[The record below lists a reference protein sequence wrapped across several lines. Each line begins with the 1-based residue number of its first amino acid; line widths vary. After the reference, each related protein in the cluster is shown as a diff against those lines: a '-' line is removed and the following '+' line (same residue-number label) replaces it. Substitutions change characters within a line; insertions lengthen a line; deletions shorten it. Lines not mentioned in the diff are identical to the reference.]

1 MTNTDTIAKA
11 AQTSAGTLEAPGQV
25 YGQVHSQAQSETQ
38 GRPEF
43 SVVVPV
49 HNEAGN
55 VEALAAEIAGHL
67 AGRAYEM
74 IFVDD
79 SSLDD
84 TRARL
89 VALRTSLPN
98 LRVLG
103 HRTNAGQSRAVR
115 SGVMAARA
123 PVIVTL
129 DGDGQN
135 DPDDLIGLV
144 GQLARADAA
153 ANLALVQ
160 GHREKRQ
167 DSGWKRFGSRMAN
180 SVRRS
185 MLRDDIA
192 DSGCGVRAFRRDA
205 FLAIPYFDHMHRYLP
220 ALMISEGFAVESR
233 KVNHRPRR
241 FGRSNYTNFGR
252 LGDALS
258 DLRGVMWL
266 RHRRRS
272 PGGVDEL

>member
-1 MTNTDTIAKA
+1 MTDTDTIAKSA
-11 AQTSAGTLEAPGQV
+11 KTSAAGLEAIAAAPDAV
-25 YGQVHSQAQSETQ
+25 Q

-43 SVVVPV
+43 SLVIPV

-55 VEALAAEIAGHL
+55 VEALAGEIAGHL
-67 AGRAYEM
+67 SGRAYEI

-79 SSLDD
+79 GSLDD

-89 VALRTSLPN
+89 AGLRTKLPN

-103 HRTNAGQSRAVR
+103 HRANAGQSRAVR
-115 SGVMAARA
+115 SGVTAARA

-144 GQLARADAA
+144 GQLTRADAP

-167 DSGWKRFGSRMAN
+167 NSGWTSFGSRMAN

-192 DSGCGVRAFRRDA
+192 DGACGVRAFRRDA

-220 ALMISEGFAVESR
+220 ALMISEGFAVEAR
-233 KVNHRPRR
+233 KVNHRPRLS
-241 FGRSNYTNFGR
+241 GRSNYTNLGR

-258 DLRGVMWL
+258 DVRGVMWL
-266 RHRRRS
+266 RDRRRS
-272 PGGVDEL
+272 PCGVDEL

>member
-1 MTNTDTIAKA
+1 VTETDTIAKPA
-11 AQTSAGTLEAPGQV
+11 PSART
-25 YGQVHSQAQSETQ
+25 QAQSS

-43 SVVVPV
+43 SVIIPV
-49 HNEAGN
+49 HNEAEN
-55 VEALAAEIAGHL
+55 VEALASEIADRL
-67 AGRAYEM
+67 SGRAYEM

-89 VALRTSLPN
+89 AGLRAKIPS

-115 SGVMAARA
+115 SGVTAATA

-135 DPDDLIGLV
+135 DPDDIIGLV
-144 GQLARADAA
+144 SQLTRADAP

-185 MLRDDIA
+185 MLKDDIA

-220 ALMISEGFAVESR
+220 ALMISEGFLVESR
-233 KVNHRPRR
+233 KVNHRARR

-266 RHRRRS
+266 RRRRRS
-272 PGGVDEL
+272 PGGVDEI